1 MNQSFIS
8 GIDNPEWLLSL
19 QNASIGLITNDK
31 AHNAK
36 GLTSRMALIEM
47 GLNLKILFS
56 PEHGLNA
63 AHPDGEKVSENID
76 VLTGL
81 PVKSLY
87 FDSFMPRIDD
97 LKNLDA
103 LLFDIPDVGSRF
115 YTYLWTM
122 TYIMEACALA
132 GLPLFILDRPNPLGG
147 DIQKCEGPMLNEE
160 QCSSFIGRWN
170 IPVRHG
176 CTMGELARFFQAT
189 RLPGLHLQVIP
200 CSGWQR
206 HQNALNTNL
215 HFLPTSPAITD
226 AETAL
231 LYTGLGILEG
241 INVSEGRGTNF
252 PFKQMGAPWINAA
265 ALQLNTKE
273 HNPKGIA
280 IEIISFT
287 PEWGIYAGELCHGL
301 RFEVTDEES
310 FRPVAFVLLLIK
322 TLIQLYP
329 LNVAERLYPT
339 LANPTGKNHLD
350 RLTGVH
356 LAFEK
361 IKDEVFP
368 DTNVNPG
375 WSEAIRPYLLYN

>member
-147 DIQKCEGPMLNEE
+147 DIQKCEL
-160 QCSSFIGRWN
+160 
-170 IPVRHG
+170 
-176 CTMGELARFFQAT
+176 
-189 RLPGLHLQVIP
+189 
-200 CSGWQR
+200 
-206 HQNALNTNL
+206 
-215 HFLPTSPAITD
+215 
-226 AETAL
+226 
-231 LYTGLGILEG
+231 
-241 INVSEGRGTNF
+241 
-252 PFKQMGAPWINAA
+252 
-265 ALQLNTKE
+265 
-273 HNPKGIA
+273 
-280 IEIISFT
+280 
-287 PEWGIYAGELCHGL
+287 
-301 RFEVTDEES
+301 
-310 FRPVAFVLLLIK
+310 
-322 TLIQLYP
+322 
-329 LNVAERLYPT
+329 
-339 LANPTGKNHLD
+339 
-350 RLTGVH
+350 
-356 LAFEK
+356 
-361 IKDEVFP
+361 
-368 DTNVNPG
+368 
-375 WSEAIRPYLLYN
+375 